1 MNLRVIVDYMSMI
14 FNMNV
19 KYDKNS
25 SSCNVVMSKLKYIE

>member
-1 MNLRVIVDYMSMI
+1 MNLRVIVDMSMI

-25 SSCNVVMSKLKYIE
+25 SSSCNVVMSKLKYIE

>member
-1 MNLRVIVDYMSMI
+1 MNLRVIVDMSMI